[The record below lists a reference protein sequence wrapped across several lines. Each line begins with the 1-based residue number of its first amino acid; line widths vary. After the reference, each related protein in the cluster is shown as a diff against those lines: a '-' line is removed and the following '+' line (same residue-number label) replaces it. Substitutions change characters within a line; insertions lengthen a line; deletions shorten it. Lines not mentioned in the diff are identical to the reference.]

1 MMKLFIGI
9 TLSIASLFLLS
20 CGQNETGDHSG
31 HHVHTAPHGGQ
42 LVEIGKHGSG
52 YNLELVLHED
62 GFLKI
67 YVLDSCAENFLRIP
81 ASSIDIEVTD
91 ENNNSKIIVCEPI
104 EDPITGETIG
114 NTSVFTSTVRIS
126 DNLPLKGIIRKLDI
140 LEFSFEDVEI
150 NFSGNSIN

>member
-9 TLSIASLFLLS
+9 TLLIASLFLLS
-20 CGQNETGDHSG
+20 CGQIETDDHSG

-91 ENNNSKIIVCEPI
+91 ENNNSKISQNQKIDLNFCLH
-104 EDPITGETIG
+104 
-114 NTSVFTSTVRIS
+114 F
-126 DNLPLKGIIRKLDI
+126 KLAFD
-140 LEFSFEDVEI
+140 
-150 NFSGNSIN
+150 